1 MNKIYQETDTSKN
14 MSYQAIVNAVDNL
27 VAVNLDLAGQFIVL
41 NQWNYWDFAPGKQ
54 PLQWGSHKKLWGIT

>member
-41 NQWNYWDFAPGKQ
+41 NQWNY
-54 PLQWGSHKKLWGIT
+54 